1 MRTQVK
7 VKKGDHGE
15 PGLLPALPH
24 HLVDRQVRIREREFS
39 SSQLINL
46 GGQAAAANLW
56 TFPAQITHQTPNL
69 FTRPG
74 GWIVVGLETA
84 SK

>member
-24 HLVDRQVRIREREFS
+24 HLVNRQVRIREIE
-39 SSQLINL
+39 L
-46 GGQAAAANLW
+46 GSG
-56 TFPAQITHQTPNL
+56 
-69 FTRPG
+69 
-74 GWIVVGLETA
+74 
-84 SK
+84 